1 MPRPAT
7 TARSGGRISPMTRPV
22 GRPRVDQRPR
32 KLPPKE
38 EILVA
43 AGQLFAENGFAGTST
58 RAIAQAAGLRQG
70 GIYHYYSQK
79 VDILEAL
86 AQQMSL
92 PSMKRLAEVDSEAI
106 TPSAKLYRFL
116 FLDLLGLSSLP
127 YDIAALFSLRE
138 VRTDRFRRFWKQ
150 RRRILATLEHW
161 IREGVARGEFSADD
175 PKLAAII
182 ALATQESTFSWY
194 RYRQRDKRSPAV
206 VATAV
211 ADQIVR
217 SLLRDPSR
225 LGIVRRESSHPPR

>member
-1 MPRPAT
+1 MPKAAT
-7 TARSGGRISPMTRPV
+7 TARSRGGSSRKARPV

-70 GIYHYYSQK
+70 GIYHYYPQK
-79 VDILEAL
+79 LDILEAL
-86 AQQMSL
+86 AEQMSL

-116 FLDLLGLSSLP
+116 FLDLLDLSSLP

-138 VRTDRFRRFWKQ
+138 VRTDRFRRFWKR

-194 RYRQRDKRSPAV
+194 RQRDKRSPAV

-217 SLLRDPSR
+217 SLLRDPSG
-225 LGIVRRESSHPPR
+225 LEIVRRESSH